1 MNNDNIITSNFLS
14 AIQKY
19 ADEQKKRI
27 EEEVNEFKAKELKK
41 AEDESL
47 EETYEIIQREITNK
61 RNFIKKE
68 LALKEAESRKQLF
81 ILRNQMNKQV
91 FEDAT
96 KKIMEFSNS
105 NDYKIRLLE
114 NARKIA
120 ELFGGNN
127 CDIYIRE
134 SDLRYKAEIGAI
146 FNGNAT
152 IFTDN
157 NIKLGGIRGN
167 CDTLGISVDNTLD
180 RLLELQQKW
189 FVCNS
194 GLKVV

>member
-68 LALKEAESRKQLF
+68 LALKESESRRQLF

-105 NDYKIRLLE
+105 TDYKIRLLE
-114 NARKIA
+114 NAEKIA

-134 SDLRYKAEIGAI
+134 SDLCYKTEISTI
-146 FNGNAT
+146 FNGNAA
-152 IFTDN
+152 IFADN
-157 NIKLGGIRGN
+157 NIKLGGLRGN
-167 CDTLGISVDNTLD
+167 CDALGISVDNTLD

-194 GLKVV
+194 DLKVV